1 MNENTN
7 IAEPSSQIGEEYDTL
22 SVKNALALLICKN
35 FELFNYFF
43 VLYS

>member
-1 MNENTN
+1 MNRNTD
-7 IAEPSSQIGEEYDTL
+7 IAEPSSQIGEEYETL

-35 FELFNYFF
+35 LEPFHYFF